1 MSEEA
6 PGGALGAAG
15 GTAPTGRDIA
25 LERTMVTPGG
35 APGGSQPSPLAM
47 RHPAGSAG
55 SAGPHD
61 AWRRGQDALTSLERE
76 LGEVAAAMHRQASA
90 LEPFVEGTFAND
102 TADPRTHLL
111 VQALDLARSADRR
124 LGRLDAD
131 IRRLRESAQ
140 VVGAD
145 WSSVGAERER
155 LATLYTIAQEL
166 NTSLD
171 FDEVLGRVMALLI
184 EVVRAE
190 RGALLL
196 WDAPAGA
203 LRFTTGRDAAGQS
216 VAENQLALSRGV
228 VDQVWQT
235 RAPLLTTD
243 AQSDDRLKLNYS
255 VVSYGI
261 RSVMCA
267 PLLNR
272 GRGVGVVYVDSRH
285 EARLFDQSSLDL
297 LAAFCNQAAIAI
309 ENAQLVSDLR
319 AKIRELDAIT
329 GFMENVFASIASGV
343 ITTDTV
349 GRVTT
354 LNLAAERMLN
364 RQPGELVGGALV
376 DALAGGPAESQASGA
391 IEGALRRAVSERAP
405 TLGYELT
412 RELAGRG
419 EVSLRLNVT
428 PLRDGATQGEAS
440 PALLGAALT
449 VEDLTELR
457 HSQRQAREIQQIFG
471 RYVHPAVVRQLLA
484 DPSAAHLGG
493 ETREISVV
501 FADIRNF
508 SQIAEQLAPDEVVR
522 MLNHY
527 LDHLTRAIWDEE
539 GTLTMY
545 IGDALMAIFNAPLP
559 QPDHAA
565 RAMRAAWAMRLA
577 LQQADSVTGQLHARA
592 QYGIGV
598 HTGPALVGNIGAPGR
613 MQNYTAIGDTV
624 NIASRLQSSA
634 SANQILISAETCAAC
649 GRLADASPLEPLAV
663 KGRTQP
669 LAVFQLDGL
678 RASAEEAPGAG
689 TPGE

>member
-1 MSEEA
+1 MSDEA
-6 PGGALGAAG
+6 SGGAGGANG
-15 GTAPTGRDIA
+15 GPSEGARDITDITQ
-25 LERTMVTPGG
+25 ERTMVITGHAMPG
-35 APGGSQPSPLAM
+35 ADIAASRPTEPRA
-47 RHPAGSAG
+47 
-55 SAGPHD
+55 
-61 AWRRGQDALTSLERE
+61 AWQRGQDALASLERE
-76 LGEVAAAMHRQASA
+76 IGELAAAMHRHARA
-90 LEPFVEGTFAND
+90 LEPFVEGTFASD
-102 TADPRTHLL
+102 TADPRTQLL
-111 VQALDLARSADRR
+111 IQALDRARSADQR
-124 LGRLDAD
+124 LGKLDTD
-131 IRRLRESAQ
+131 LRRLRESSR
-140 VVGAD
+140 VVDSD

-171 FDEVLGRVMALLI
+171 LDEVLGRVMALLI

-190 RGALLL
+190 RGAILL
-196 WDAPAGA
+196 WDATEGA
-203 LRFTTGRDAAGQS
+203 LRFITGRDAAGQP
-216 VAENQLALSRGV
+216 VAEDQLALSRGV
-228 VDQVWQT
+228 VDQVWT
-235 RAPLLTTD
+235 SRTPLLTTD
-243 AQSDDRLKLNYS
+243 AQSDERLRMNYS

-267 PLLNR
+267 PLLTR

-309 ENAQLVSDLR
+309 ENARLVSDLR
-319 AKIRELDAIT
+319 ANIRELDAT
-329 GFMENVFASIASGV
+329 RAFMENVFASIASGV
-343 ITTDTV
+343 ITTDTG

-354 LNLAAERMLN
+354 LNLAAERMLG
-364 RQPGELVGGALV
+364 RGPGVVIGGPLTEALAAADGQIDSQTDGAL
-376 DALAGGPAESQASGA
+376 AE
-391 IEGALRRAVSERAP
+391 ALRRAIGERAA

-428 PLRDGATQGEAS
+428 PLRDGEAPGDTG
-440 PALLGAALT
+440 PAPLGVALT
-449 VEDLTELR
+449 LEDLTELR
-457 HSQRQAREIQQIFG
+457 RSQRQAREIRQIFG

-508 SQIAEQLAPDEVVR
+508 SQIAAQLAPDAVVS

-527 LDHLTRAIWDEE
+527 LDLLTRAIWDEE

-565 RAMRAAWAMRLA
+565 RAVRAAWAMRQA
-577 LQQADSVTGQLHARA
+577 LQEADAQTGQPQTRA

-598 HTGPALVGNIGAPGR
+598 HTGLALVGNIGAPGR

-624 NIASRLQSSA
+624 NIASRLQTCA
-634 SANQILISAETCAAC
+634 SANQILLSAETCAAC
-649 GRLADASPLEPLAV
+649 AGLALTRPLEPLAV

-669 LAVFQLDGL
+669 LSVFQLDGL
-678 RASAEEAPGAG
+678 RDAAAPSR
-689 TPGE
+689 P